1 MRVEFTG
8 DINDKSK
15 DKEIYIEAANRAVQA
30 IKQGKQ
36 VVFDTTNITKDKRL
50 PFIEAI
56 KKEIPT
62 ANIQYK
68 LMELNP
74 ELAKQRIKA
83 QLARSENRAA
93 VSDET
98 IDRHAASYKQMLED
112 IKSEPT
118 TEYNILGS
126 KQDIE
131 GFKEFVSGEQGAQA
145 PVSVKKE
152 NPLITAG
159 VKPTDMSGNA
169 AKDIQMAEE
178 STQYIG
184 FQSGNA
190 AVSSTKKYKEAWGN
204 KANTGNYTETDIVM
218 VSGSGLFRGV
228 TREQIIE
235 TLSTKYKSLLN
246 AAIKAN
252 ASFRV
257 GNQYEKGNL
266 SDQLVAEYLQK
277 NGYTEERLN
286 GYSRWSKATALTSA
300 AQAPQ
305 EEMTSMPDAT
315 DMLLSMM
322 QATPVEQQT
331 EAVIEPGQF
340 VKFNNETFIVTKINS
355 NSTVQVYNPTLE
367 GPASKKSVSASNLT
381 AIPGSKAVLVDYKGS
396 QYLVTPKNTIISMTT
411 NKAMQ
416 WQENNGDRVAVLELA
431 SQNRNVTMD
440 MNNLNLTQP
449 VVDYLYNQSSKRLS
463 KESFRQAAAAMIA
476 NLRASTPT
484 NQILEKIK
492 CL

>member
-1 MRVEFTG
+1 
-8 DINDKSK
+8 
-15 DKEIYIEAANRAVQA
+15 
-30 IKQGKQ
+30 
-36 VVFDTTNITKDKRL
+36 
-50 PFIEAI
+50 
-56 KKEIPT
+56 
-62 ANIQYK
+62 
-68 LMELNP
+68 
-74 ELAKQRIKA
+74 
-83 QLARSENRAA
+83 
-93 VSDET
+93 
-98 IDRHAASYKQMLED
+98 
-112 IKSEPT
+112 
-118 TEYNILGS
+118 
-126 KQDIE
+126 
-131 GFKEFVSGEQGAQA
+131 
-145 PVSVKKE
+145 
-152 NPLITAG
+152 
-159 VKPTDMSGNA
+159 MSGNA

-178 STQYIG
+178 STQFIG

-190 AVSSTKKYKEAWGN
+190 TVSSTKKYKEAWGN

-286 GYSRWSKATALTSA
+286 GYSRWSKATAPTPAVQA
-300 AQAPQ
+300 AQ
-305 EEMTSMPDAT
+305 EDMTGTQDAT

-322 QATPVEQQT
+322 PATPVEQQT
-331 EAVIEPGQF
+331 E
-340 VKFNNETFIVTKINS
+340 
-355 NSTVQVYNPTLE
+355 L
-367 GPASKKSVSASNLT
+367 
-381 AIPGSKAVLVDYKGS
+381 
-396 QYLVTPKNTIISMTT
+396 
-411 NKAMQ
+411 
-416 WQENNGDRVAVLELA
+416 
-431 SQNRNVTMD
+431 D

-463 KESFRQAAAAMIA
+463 KDNFRQAAAAMIA

-484 NQILEKIK
+484 DQILEKIK

>member
-1 MRVEFTG
+1 
-8 DINDKSK
+8 
-15 DKEIYIEAANRAVQA
+15 
-30 IKQGKQ
+30 
-36 VVFDTTNITKDKRL
+36 
-50 PFIEAI
+50 
-56 KKEIPT
+56 
-62 ANIQYK
+62 
-68 LMELNP
+68 
-74 ELAKQRIKA
+74 
-83 QLARSENRAA
+83 
-93 VSDET
+93 
-98 IDRHAASYKQMLED
+98 
-112 IKSEPT
+112 
-118 TEYNILGS
+118 
-126 KQDIE
+126 
-131 GFKEFVSGEQGAQA
+131 
-145 PVSVKKE
+145 
-152 NPLITAG
+152 
-159 VKPTDMSGNA
+159 MSGNA

-178 STQYIG
+178 STQFIG

-190 AVSSTKKYKEAWGN
+190 TVSSTKKYKEAWGN

-286 GYSRWSKATALTSA
+286 GYSRWSKATAPTPA
-300 AQAPQ
+300 VQATQ
-305 EEMTSMPDAT
+305 EDMTGMQDAT

-322 QATPVEQQT
+322 PATPVEQQT
-331 EAVIEPGQF
+331 ETAIEPGQF

-355 NSTVQVYNPTLE
+355 NGTVQVYNPTLE

-381 AIPGSKAVLVDYKGS
+381 AIPGSKAVLVDYKSS

-463 KESFRQAAAAMIA
+463 KDNFRQAAAAMIA

-484 NQILEKIK
+484 DQILEKIK